1 MSDEKQVA
9 TDQTG
14 GEDKTEKNE
23 STEQTDNK
31 DFKSVLA
38 QKEHF
43 REKSEKLEKE
53 KEELLAK
60 VETAEK
66 KETPT
71 QTKTEIATED
81 LTSLKEDLAKIK
93 FSQAHLNMEAGDIE
107 EVFKLA
113 AMNSQTPE
121 EILEKNPMVVAYMEK
136 KAKDKKVSDATPTTN
151 RGYSIKPDKP
161 LKEMSREE
169 HEAWAKKVL
178 EQS

>member
-1 MSDEKQVA
+1 MSEDEKQVT

-14 GEDKTEKNE
+14 GEDKTKENE
-23 STEQTDNK
+23 SNEEQTDDK
-31 DFKSVLA
+31 DLKSALA

-53 KEELLAK
+53 KEELQAK

-66 KETPT
+66 KETPA

-81 LTSLKEDLAKIK
+81 LTSLREDLAKIK
-93 FSQAHLNMEAGDIE
+93 FSQAHLDMEAGDIE

-121 EILEKNPMVVAYMEK
+121 EILEKNPMVIAYMEK
-136 KAKDKKVSDATPTTN
+136 RAKDKKVTDATPDNN
-151 RGYSIKPDKP
+151 RGYSVKPDKP
-161 LKEMSREE
+161 VKEMSREE
-169 HEAWAKKVL
+169 HEEWAKKVL
-178 EQS
+178 G